1 MIKNVIFDFDGT
13 LVDSKGIGISVFNQ
27 LAEKY
32 KFKKMKE
39 EDIEYLRKLSIRER
53 CKILDFP
60 IYKIPF
66 WAAEFYNLYKHS
78 MNSLNMFDGIKELLD
93 ELNNMEY
100 NVSIISSNAE
110 ENIREFLENNQINYI
125 KQILCSN
132 NIFGKDKVIKKF
144 LKSNRLKN
152 SDVIY
157 VGDEERD
164 IDACKKVG
172 VKNIWVEWG
181 FDAIDTIEQKN
192 PDFIAN
198 TPDAILN
205 IVQSI

>member
-13 LVDSKGIGISVFNQ
+13 LVDSKGIGVSVFNE
-27 LAEKY
+27 LADKY

-39 EDIEYLRKLSIRER
+39 EDIEYLRKLSIKER
-53 CKILDFP
+53 CKILEFP
-60 IYKIPF
+60 IYKVPF
-66 WAAEFYNLYKHS
+66 WAGEFYKLYKNS
-78 MNSLNMFDGIKELLD
+78 INSLSMFDGIEEVLD
-93 ELNNMEY
+93 ELNKMEY
-100 NVSIISSNAE
+100 NVSIISSNSE
-110 ENIREFLENNQINYI
+110 ENIREFLEKNQIDYI
-125 KQILCSN
+125 KHILCSN

-144 LKSNRLKN
+144 LKANRLKN

-181 FDAIDTIEQKN
+181 FDVIDRIQQKN

-198 TPDAILN
+198 TPRAILN

>member
-1 MIKNVIFDFDGT
+1 
-13 LVDSKGIGISVFNQ
+13 
-27 LAEKY
+27 
-32 KFKKMKE
+32 
-39 EDIEYLRKLSIRER
+39 
-53 CKILDFP
+53 
-60 IYKIPF
+60 
-66 WAAEFYNLYKHS
+66 
-78 MNSLNMFDGIKELLD
+78 MFDGIKELLD

>member
-13 LVDSKGIGISVFNQ
+13 LVDSKGIGITVFNQ

-53 CKILDFP
+53 CKVLDFP

-110 ENIREFLENNQINYI
+110 ENIREFLEKNQINYI
-125 KQILCSN
+125 KEILCSN

>member
-13 LVDSKGIGISVFNQ
+13 LVDSKDIGISVFNK
-27 LAEKY
+27 LADKH

-53 CKILDFP
+53 CKFLDFP

-66 WAAEFYNLYKHS
+66 WAVEFYNMYRHS
-78 MNSLNMFDGIKELLD
+78 MNSLNMFDGIKDLLD
-93 ELNNMEY
+93 ELNKMGY

-110 ENIREFLENNQINYI
+110 ENIKEFLEKNQIDYI

-132 NIFGKDKVIKKF
+132 NIFGKDKVIRKF
-144 LKSNRLKN
+144 LKSNKLKN

-164 IDACKKVG
+164 IAACKKVG

-181 FDAIDTIEQKN
+181 FDAIDTVKQEN
-192 PDFIAN
+192 PDYIAH
-198 TPDAILN
+198 TPNAILN